1 MSRKSVVALVAAL
14 SLVAVLG
21 VAGWKGWEWLNTRLN
36 PQRCFLQVEGAESP
50 LRLTHEQ
57 SVNAAIIVAESF
69 NRELPEQ
76 AAVVALA
83 TAWQESGL
91 RNLDH
96 GDRDSLGL
104 FQQRPSYGWGT
115 EEQIMD
121 PWYSSGRFYEE
132 IVKFD
137 NWETTDVNDMAQK
150 VQRSG
155 HPEAYRKHETNAR
168 ALAGAFRGS
177 RPAILACID
186 RDGQGQDRGTLE
198 KVLAAVPGVEV
209 ANDPSQIVVRG
220 GDPTAR
226 WAAAQLA
233 MANSRSA
240 GITRITHGEREWTP
254 DRKEWGTS
262 RAAPGETDAV
272 VIALR
277 SSE

>member
-1 MSRKSVVALVAAL
+1 MSRRSVVALVVAVC
-14 SLVAVLG
+14 LVAGLG
-21 VAGWKGWEWLNTRLN
+21 FAGWKGWEWLSTKLT
-36 PQRCFLQVEGAESP
+36 PERCYLQVDGAEEP

-57 SVNAAIIVAESF
+57 AVNASIIVAESF
-69 NRELPEQ
+69 NRDLPEQ
-76 AAVVALA
+76 AAIVALA

-155 HPEAYRKHETNAR
+155 HPEAYRKHETNSR
-168 ALAGAFRGS
+168 ALAGALRGS
-177 RPAILACID
+177 RPATLACID
-186 RDGQGQDRGTLE
+186 RVGSGNDTTELA
-198 KVLAAVPGVEV
+198 KVLDAVPGVEV
-209 ANDPSQIVVRG
+209 TAQDTLFTVRG
-220 GDPTAR
+220 GDSTSM

-233 MANSRSA
+233 MTHTRTA
-240 GITRITHGEREWTP
+240 GITRITYGEQEWTSTA
-254 DRKEWGTS
+254 KQWGTTRS
-262 RAAPGETDAV
+262 APGESDV
-272 VIALR
+272 VVVALTTG
-277 SSE
+277 